1 MGMEDRDWWRNAQK
15 ERELKRIS
23 ERFKAANSQPPSG
36 MTRSLRWGPFWI
48 VMFWLLAMGV
58 LYMAMSHY
66 LRPAQLFVTA
76 TGELVIPRA
85 KDGHFYAQGFVNGKS
100 ATFMVDTGATLVS
113 VSDQFAREAGLAWG
127 EAAVFQTANGEITGR
142 VVSGVPVIV
151 GPTGVSGVKV
161 AVGLVG
167 HGIDSA
173 LLGQSFLSKF
183 DVILQKEQMILR
195 KR

>member
-1 MGMEDRDWWRNAQK
+1 MEDRDWWRNAQK

-23 ERFKAANSQPPSG
+23 ERFKAASSQAP
-36 MTRSLRWGPFWI
+36 MTGKGSLRWGPFWI
-48 VMFWLLAMGV
+48 VMFWLLVMGV

-66 LRPAQLFVTA
+66 LKPGQLVVTA

-100 ATFMVDTGATLVS
+100 ANFMVDTGATLVT

-127 EAAVFQTANGEITGR
+127 ETAVFQTANGEITGR
-142 VVSGVPVIV
+142 VVAGVPVTV

-161 AVGLVG
+161 AVGFVG
-167 HGIDSA
+167 YGNDSA

-183 DVILQKEQMILR
+183 DVILQKDQMILR